1 MKITKEE
8 VEHTAMLAHLKLDP
22 ARLDKWCEDMGAII
36 EFADMLNT
44 LDLPQCDDEVKSVN
58 GLKNVF
64 RCDESTPSY
73 EREIILKN
81 APEQYDGCYV
91 VPKIVE

>member
-8 VEHTAMLAHLKLDP
+8 VEHTAKLAHLKLEP
-22 ARLDKWCEDMGAII
+22 AQLDKWCENMGSII

-44 LDLPQCDDEVKSVN
+44 LDLPQCDDEVKSVD
-58 GLKNVF
+58 GAENVF
-64 RCDESTPSY
+64 RRDESGPSY